1 MIRSFLAIELP
12 KTILEK
18 IRELQVELKQSR
30 ADVRWVGP
38 EKIHLTLKFFG
49 NIEESK
55 VDEIIR
61 DIEEPVRRTP
71 SFSLNVRGMGAF
83 PHLKSPRVIWM
94 GLVDERGMIVA
105 FQKQLE
111 RNLEKMGFAAEKRP
125 FQPHLTLGR
134 VNSSRGKDEL
144 IWRMEKHQ
152 EEEFGELGVERIVLF
167 KSDLRPTGPIYTALR
182 DVRLGDTE
190 KQQLA

>member
-12 KTILEK
+12 KTIIEK
-18 IRELQVELKQSR
+18 IRELQADLKHAR

-55 VDEIIR
+55 VEEIIQA
-61 DIEEPVRRTP
+61 IEESVGQTS
-71 SFSLNVRGMGAF
+71 SFSLRVRGTGAF
-83 PHLKSPRVIWM
+83 PHLKGPRVIWM
-94 GLVDERGMIVA
+94 GLLDEKGILVPL
-105 FQKQLE
+105 QKQLE
-111 RNLEKMGFAAEKRP
+111 RNLEKVGFAAEKRS

-144 IWRMEKHQ
+144 IWRVEKHQ
-152 EEEFGELGVERIVLF
+152 EEEFGGFGVEKVVLV

-182 DVRLGDTE
+182 EVRLGIS
-190 KQQLA
+190 K

>member
-18 IRELQVELKQSR
+18 IRQLQAELKLSR

-55 VDEIIR
+55 VDEIIQE
-61 DIEEPVRRTP
+61 IEEPVRQTP
-71 SFSLNVRGMGAF
+71 PFSIRIRGIGAF
-83 PHLKSPRVIWM
+83 PHLKSPRVVWI
-94 GLVDERGMIVA
+94 GLVDEKGILIP
-105 FQKQLE
+105 FQRQLE
-111 RNLEKMGFAAEKRP
+111 RALEKAGFAAEKRS

-134 VNSSRGKDEL
+134 ANSSRGKDEL
-144 IWRMEKHQ
+144 IWRVEKH
-152 EEEFGELGVERIVLF
+152 EEEDLGEFGVERVVLF

-182 DVRLGDTE
+182 EVRLE
-190 KQQLA
+190 EP